1 MAPAPRR
8 EPPVTARSGE
18 PGRHRRPCD
27 DGRVSDEQPGGWA
40 RPKEQEDSPPVA
52 PGWTRPEQEQ
62 PPVPP
67 GWAPQQPPAQGPAY
81 GAPTGPA
88 AAGPPRAW
96 QQPGSPQQPGWGGA
110 PAAYTTAPPQS
121 PKPGIIPLRPLG
133 VGEILDGA
141 IAAMRRHWRVMLG
154 LSAVVAALTQ
164 VISVPVKWLLL
175 HDAIDTSVSTSSA
188 DPDGDLTVLAGAIT
202 SGGIEAVIT
211 AFAVLV
217 LSGIL
222 TAAVSRAVLG
232 QQMSAREAWD
242 RTRPRIPALLGVT
255 GLVILIALGLAV
267 VCLAPGILLAVA
279 GSPGLV
285 VVLALVVGVPVYLVA
300 VVYLYTAFA
309 LAPPAVVLERQSPV
323 AALRRSRA
331 LVKGSWWRTFGI
343 LLLVNIIAQVLT
355 GILLTPF
362 QLLSLFVAYLG
373 GDETNVYTLVPLL
386 VTAFGTIVAATIT
399 WPFTAVATALLYV
412 DRRMRREALDLELV
426 RAAGVAPADG
436 PAEADP
442 SLPRP

>member
-1 MAPAPRR
+1 
-8 EPPVTARSGE
+8 
-18 PGRHRRPCD
+18 
-27 DGRVSDEQPGGWA
+27 VSDEQPGGWA
-40 RPKEQEDSPPVA
+40 RPED
-52 PGWTRPEQEQ
+52 QQ

-88 AAGPPRAW
+88 AGGLPRAW
-96 QQPGSPQQPGWGGA
+96 QQPGAPGAPPQPGWGSGTG
-110 PAAYTTAPPQS
+110 AYTAASPQS

-175 HDAIDTSVSTSSA
+175 HDAIDTSVATSSSA
-188 DPDGDLTVLAGAIT
+188 DPEGDLTVVAGAVT

-222 TAAVSRAVLG
+222 TVAVSRAVLG
-232 QQMSAREAWD
+232 QRISAREAWD

-255 GLVILIALGLAV
+255 GLVLLVALGLAV
-267 VCLAPGILLAVA
+267 VCLLPGLLLAVA
-279 GSPGLV
+279 GSPGV
-285 VVLALVVGVPVYLVA
+285 VVGLVLAVGVPVFLVA

-331 LVKGSWWRTFGI
+331 LVKGAWWRTFGI

-362 QLLSLFVAYLG
+362 QLLALFVAYLG
-373 GDETNVYTLVPLL
+373 GDEMNVYALVPLL

-412 DRRMRREALDLELV
+412 DRQMRREALDLELV
-426 RAAGVAPADG
+426 RAAGAAPADG
-436 PAEADP
+436 PAGADP
-442 SLPRP
+442 SSLPRL

>member
-1 MAPAPRR
+1 MEPAPRQNR
-8 EPPVTARSGE
+8 CKRT
-18 PGRHRRPCD
+18 GRRRPPCD
-27 DGRVSDEQPGGWA
+27 DGRVSDEQQPGGWA
-40 RPKEQEDSPPVA
+40 RPEEQ
-52 PGWTRPEQEQ
+52 Q

-67 GWAPQQPPAQGPAY
+67 GWAPQQPPAQGPVY
-81 GAPTGPA
+81 GASSGAATG
-88 AAGPPRAW
+88 GPPRAW
-96 QQPGSPQQPGWGGA
+96 QQPGAPQQPGWGAG
-110 PAAYTTAPPQS
+110 PAAYPAPPPQS

-164 VISVPVKWLLL
+164 LISVPVKWLLL
-175 HDAIDTSVSTSSA
+175 HDAIDTSVSTSSSA
-188 DPDGDLTVLAGAIT
+188 DPEGDLTVLAGAVT

-232 QQMSAREAWD
+232 QPISAREAWD

-267 VCLAPGILLAVA
+267 VCLLPGILLAVA
-279 GSPGLV
+279 GSPGV
-285 VVLALVVGVPVYLVA
+285 VVGLVLVVGVPVFLVA
-300 VVYLYTAFA
+300 GVYLYTAFA
-309 LAPPAVVLERQSPV
+309 LAPPAVVLERQPPM

-373 GDETNVYTLVPLL
+373 GDEMNVYALVPLL

-426 RAAGVAPADG
+426 RAAGVAPAAG
-436 PAEADP
+436 SAEADP
-442 SLPRP
+442 SLPRL

>member
-1 MAPAPRR
+1 
-8 EPPVTARSGE
+8 
-18 PGRHRRPCD
+18 
-27 DGRVSDEQPGGWA
+27 
-40 RPKEQEDSPPVA
+40 
-52 PGWTRPEQEQ
+52 
-62 PPVPP
+62 
-67 GWAPQQPPAQGPAY
+67 
-81 GAPTGPA
+81 
-88 AAGPPRAW
+88 
-96 QQPGSPQQPGWGGA
+96 
-110 PAAYTTAPPQS
+110 
-121 PKPGIIPLRPLG
+121 
-133 VGEILDGA
+133 
-141 IAAMRRHWRVMLG
+141 
-154 LSAVVAALTQ
+154 VVAALTQ

-175 HDAIDTSVSTSSA
+175 HDAIDTSVATSSNA
-188 DPDGDLTVLAGAIT
+188 DPEGDLTVLAGAVT

-232 QQMSAREAWD
+232 QPISAREAWD

-255 GLVILIALGLAV
+255 GLVILVALGLAV
-267 VCLAPGILLAVA
+267 VCLLPGLLLAVA

-285 VVLALVVGVPVYLVA
+285 VGLVLAVGVPVFLVA

-309 LAPPAVVLERQSPV
+309 LAPPAVVLERQGPV

-343 LLLVNIIAQVLT
+343 VLLVNIIAQVLT

-373 GDETNVYTLVPLL
+373 GDEMNVYALLPLL

-426 RAAGVAPADG
+426 RAAGAGPADG
-436 PAEADP
+436 PAATDP
-442 SLPRP
+442 AMPRP

>member
-1 MAPAPRR
+1 
-8 EPPVTARSGE
+8 
-18 PGRHRRPCD
+18 
-27 DGRVSDEQPGGWA
+27 VSDEQPGGWA
-40 RPKEQEDSPPVA
+40 RPED
-52 PGWTRPEQEQ
+52 QQ

-67 GWAPQQPPAQGPAY
+67 GWAPQQPPAPGPAY

-88 AAGPPRAW
+88 AGGLPRAW
-96 QQPGSPQQPGWGGA
+96 QQPGAPGAPPQPGWGSGTG
-110 PAAYTTAPPQS
+110 AYTAASPQS

-175 HDAIDTSVSTSSA
+175 HDAIDTSVSTSSNA
-188 DPDGDLTVLAGAIT
+188 DPEGDLTVLAGAVT

-232 QQMSAREAWD
+232 QRISAREAWD

-267 VCLAPGILLAVA
+267 VCLVPGILLAVA
-279 GSPGLV
+279 GSPRVAVG
-285 VVLALVVGVPVYLVA
+285 LALVVGVPVFLVA

-343 LLLVNIIAQVLT
+343 LLLVNIIAQVLA

-362 QLLSLFVAYLG
+362 QLLALFVAYLS
-373 GDETNVYTLVPLL
+373 GDEMNVYALVPLL
-386 VTAFGTIVAATIT
+386 VTALGTIIAATIT

-442 SLPRP
+442 SLPRL

>member
-1 MAPAPRR
+1 
-8 EPPVTARSGE
+8 
-18 PGRHRRPCD
+18 
-27 DGRVSDEQPGGWA
+27 VSDEQPGGWA
-40 RPKEQEDSPPVA
+40 RPED
-52 PGWTRPEQEQ
+52 QQ

-67 GWAPQQPPAQGPAY
+67 GSARRPEEQQPPIPPGWAPLQPPAQGPVY
-81 GAPTGPA
+81 GAPPGTT
-88 AAGPPRAW
+88 PPGHVAPGWHQPGW
-96 QQPGSPQQPGWGGA
+96 QQPGAPQQPGWGAA
-110 PAAYTTAPPQS
+110 PAGYPAGPPPS

-154 LSAVVAALTQ
+154 LSAVVAAVTQ

-175 HDAIDTSVSTSSA
+175 HDAIDTSVSTSSTA
-188 DPDGDLTVLAGAIT
+188 DPEGDLTVLAGAVT
-202 SGGIEAVIT
+202 SSGIEAVIT

-217 LSGIL
+217 LSGVL
-222 TAAVSRAVLG
+222 TVAVSRAVLG
-232 QQMSAREAWD
+232 QPISTRAAWD

-255 GLVILIALGLAV
+255 GLVILIALGLAL
-267 VCLAPGILLAVA
+267 VCLVPGILLAVSGA
-279 GSPGLV
+279 PGA
-285 VVLALVVGVPVYLVA
+285 VLGLAFVLGVPVFVVA

-362 QLLSLFVAYLG
+362 QLLSFFVAYLG
-373 GDETNVYTLVPLL
+373 GDESNVYTLWPLL
-386 VTAFGTIVAATIT
+386 LTAFGTILAAAIT

-412 DRRMRREALDLELV
+412 DRRMRREALDLELI
-426 RAAGVAPADG
+426 RAAGVAPTAG
-436 PAEADP
+436 SAPADP
-442 SLPRP
+442 SLPRS

>member
-1 MAPAPRR
+1 MN
-8 EPPVTARSGE
+8 
-18 PGRHRRPCD
+18 
-27 DGRVSDEQPGGWA
+27 
-40 RPKEQEDSPPVA
+40 
-52 PGWTRPEQEQ
+52 
-62 PPVPP
+62 
-67 GWAPQQPPAQGPAY
+67 
-81 GAPTGPA
+81 
-88 AAGPPRAW
+88 
-96 QQPGSPQQPGWGGA
+96 
-110 PAAYTTAPPQS
+110 QS
-121 PKPGIIPLRPLG
+121 APKPGIIPLRPLG

-141 IAAMRRHWRVMLG
+141 IASMRRHWRVMLG

-175 HDAIDTSVSTSSA
+175 HDAIDTSVSTSSSA
-188 DPDGDLTVLAGAIT
+188 DPEGDLTVLAGAIT

-217 LSGIL
+217 LSGVL

-232 QQMSAREAWD
+232 QPISARDAWD

-255 GLVILIALGLAV
+255 GLVILLALGLAV
-267 VCLAPGILLAVA
+267 VCVLPGVLLAVA
-279 GSPGLV
+279 DAPAALIGL
-285 VVLALVVGVPVYLVA
+285 AFVVGIPAFVVA
-300 VVYLYTAFA
+300 VVYFYTAFA
-309 LAPPAVVLERQSPV
+309 LAPPAVVLERQSPR

-343 LLLVNIIAQVLT
+343 LLLVNIIAQVLS

-362 QLLSLFVAYLG
+362 QLLSFFVAYLG
-373 GDETNVYTLVPLL
+373 GDEMNVYALVPLL

-426 RAAGVAPADG
+426 RAAGAAGTAPAAGPAPAD
-436 PAEADP
+436 A
-442 SLPRP
+442 SLPHP

>member
-1 MAPAPRR
+1 MRCGPPRAG
-8 EPPVTARSGE
+8 TSG
-18 PGRHRRPCD
+18 RPHDPSCD
-27 DGRVSDEQPGGWA
+27 DDAVSDEQPGGWA
-40 RPKEQEDSPPVA
+40 RPE
-52 PGWTRPEQEQ
+52 GQEQ

-81 GAPTGPA
+81 GAPQQGWQQR
-88 AAGPPRAW
+88 GW
-96 QQPGSPQQPGWGGA
+96 QQPGAAPPPGAPQQPGWGAA
-110 PAAYTTAPPQS
+110 PAGYPAAPPPS

-175 HDAIDTSVSTSSA
+175 HDAVDTSVSTGSSA
-188 DPDGDLTVLAGAIT
+188 DPEGDLTVLAGAIT
-202 SGGIEAVIT
+202 SSGVEAVIT

-222 TAAVSRAVLG
+222 TSAVSRAVLG
-232 QQMSAREAWD
+232 QPISAREAWD

-255 GLVILIALGLAV
+255 GLVILIAIALAV
-267 VCLAPGILLAVA
+267 VCVLPGVLLVVADAPGIAI
-279 GSPGLV
+279 G
-285 VVLALVVGVPVYLVA
+285 LALVIGLPVFVVA
-300 VVYLYTAFA
+300 VTYLYTAFA
-309 LAPPAVVLERQSPV
+309 LAPPAVVLERQRPV

-331 LVKGSWWRTFGI
+331 LVTGSWWRTFGI
-343 LLLVNIIAQVLT
+343 VLLVNIIAQVLT

-362 QLLSLFVAYLG
+362 QLLSFFVAYLS
-373 GDETNVYTLVPLL
+373 GDETNVYALLPLL

-426 RAAGVAPADG
+426 RAAGVAPPAG
-436 PAEADP
+436 PTPADP

>member
-1 MAPAPRR
+1 M
-8 EPPVTARSGE
+8 
-18 PGRHRRPCD
+18 
-27 DGRVSDEQPGGWA
+27 SDEQPGGWA
-40 RPKEQEDSPPVA
+40 RPAEQQPPVP
-52 PGWTRPEQEQ
+52 PGWDTRPDEQQ

-81 GAPTGPA
+81 GAP
-88 AAGPPRAW
+88 AAGGPPPAW
-96 QQPGSPQQPGWGGA
+96 QQPSGPQQPGWGTA
-110 PAAYTTAPPQS
+110 PTAYPAAPPQS

-175 HDAIDTSVSTSSA
+175 HDAIDTSVSSSSTS
-188 DPDGDLTVLAGAIT
+188 DPEGDLTVLAGAIT

-232 QQMSAREAWD
+232 QQISAREAWD

-255 GLVILIALGLAV
+255 GLVILVALGLAV
-267 VCLAPGILLAVA
+267 VCLLPGILLAVA
-279 GSPGLV
+279 GSPGV
-285 VVLALVVGVPVYLVA
+285 VVGLVLVVGVPVFLVA
-300 VVYLYTAFA
+300 VIYLYTAFA

-362 QLLSLFVAYLG
+362 QLLSLFVAYLS
-373 GDETNVYTLVPLL
+373 GDDMNVYALVPLL

-399 WPFTAVATALLYV
+399 WPFTAVATAQLYV

-426 RAAGVAPADG
+426 RAAGVTPAG
-436 PAEADP
+436 GSAEADP
-442 SLPRP
+442 SLPRL